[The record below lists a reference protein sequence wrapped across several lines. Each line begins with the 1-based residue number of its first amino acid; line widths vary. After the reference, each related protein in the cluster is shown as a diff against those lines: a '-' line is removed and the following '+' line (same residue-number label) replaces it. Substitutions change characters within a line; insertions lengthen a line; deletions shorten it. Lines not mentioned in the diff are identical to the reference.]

1 MDNRIGDNLRI
12 LRKKAGL
19 SLRALEK
26 EVGLSHNTLGAYE
39 RHSIEPTITNCYRL
53 CRYFGVPVEYL
64 FLGEACL
71 RNYQDHELSVL
82 AGRIDS
88 FNEEHR
94 QTVKKY
100 LGKYIHTVEELAGLQ
115 QEAE

>member
-1 MDNRIGDNLRI
+1 MDNRIGDNLRV

-19 SLRALEK
+19 SLRGLEK

-53 CRYFGVPVEYL
+53 RRYFGVPVEYL

-71 RNYQDHELSVL
+71 RNYQDHELSTLVK
-82 AGRIDS
+82 RID
-88 FNEEHR
+88 FLDEEHR
-94 QTVKKY
+94 QTVKRY
-100 LGKYIHTVEELAGLQ
+100 LQKYIDVVEELDALKK
-115 QEAE
+115 EAE

>member
-1 MDNRIGDNLRI
+1 MDNRIGDNLRV

-19 SLRALEK
+19 SLRAMEK

-53 CRYFGVPVEYL
+53 CGYFGVPVEYL
-64 FLGEACL
+64 FLGEECL
-71 RNYQDHELSVL
+71 RNYQDHELSTLV
-82 AGRIDS
+82 GRVDS
-88 FNEEHR
+88 FDVEHR

-100 LGKYIHTVEELAGLQ
+100 LSKYIRTVEELDSLRS
-115 QEAE
+115 EAE